1 MGKAKKSVA
10 PRTKTKKITAKE
22 RCEVNLFEHSAQR
35 EPENVLNNL
44 EEGWEQISIL
54 IDSGSTE
61 TVAPEGI
68 LKGYELISTD
78 WSETGKGYSAAN
90 GTEIPNLG
98 EKLVRGQTMNGMWCS
113 MKFQVCSVTKPLGS
127 VSRMCQ
133 AGSRVIF
140 CPPEEGSYIE
150 HVATKKKTYLRQ
162 SKGLYFLDM
171 WIAPASVFTRPDNQ

>member
-1 MGKAKKSVA
+1 MRSKPIRGQCAK
-10 PRTKTKKITAKE
+10 RTRK
-22 RCEVNLFEHSAQR
+22 R
-35 EPENVLNNL
+35 LNNL

-78 WSETGKGYSAAN
+78 WSESGKGYSAAN
-90 GTEIPNLG
+90 GSEIPNLG
-98 EKLVRGQTMNGMWCS
+98 EKVVRGQTMNGMWCS

-150 HVATKKKTYLRQ
+150 HVATKKRTFLRQ
-162 SKGLYFLDM
+162 SHGLYFLDM
-171 WIAPASVFTRPDNQ
+171 WIAPASVFARPVNQ